1 MIAIVRLYCR
11 LYWLVKQLFDVNLK
25 GLGFSLSLLRREF
38 FLEIDGRKILFH
50 PKAARSYGLLLIGK
64 YNELE
69 THLFLRHV
77 LGSLSGTERLCFV
90 DVGASVGEFVN
101 EAATS
106 PCVTRIIAIEASQE
120 AADVIRRSVQANGDE
135 HRVSVIQK
143 VCGTSGG
150 TETFAYNP
158 RSPMSSRVGAEA
170 PGSEARIMA
179 ATTLDAELSDI
190 SAPTIILVDV
200 EGSEPAVLE
209 GGRAFIGSN
218 LPLIIFEYNETSR
231 KYFTLDDMRTIL
243 GEEWLFFRL
252 RPDGRLDKDLSR
264 TWNVVA
270 VHHQSQF
277 YDACVKA
284 E

>member
-1 MIAIVRLYCR
+1 MIVIVRLYCR
-11 LYWLVKQLFDVNLK
+11 LYWLVKKLFGVNLK
-25 GLGFSLSLLRREF
+25 GLGFALSLLRREF
-38 FLEIDGRKILFH
+38 LFEIDERKILFD

-64 YNELE
+64 YNEPE

-77 LGSLSGTERLCFV
+77 LDSIPSKGRLCFV
-90 DVGASVGEFVN
+90 DVGASIGEFVN
-101 EAATS
+101 EAAIS
-106 PCVTRIIAIEASQE
+106 PSVTGIIAIEASQE
-120 AADVIRRSVQANGDE
+120 AADVIRRSVQANGDD

-143 VCGTSGG
+143 VCSASGG
-150 TETFAYNP
+150 AAAFAYNP
-158 RSPMSSRVGAEA
+158 RSPMSSRVGADALGNEGR
-170 PGSEARIMA
+170 PMA

-200 EGSEPAVLE
+200 EGSEPGVLE

-231 KYFTLDDMRTIL
+231 KYFTLDDIRKIL
-243 GEEWLFFRL
+243 GEEWFFFRL

-270 VHHQSQF
+270 VHPQSQF
-277 YDACVKA
+277 YDACVEA
-284 E
+284 A